1 MDRPLRPYWIT
12 QTTLLEVPAP
22 TSDHY
27 RVICCT
33 ASRPQGDGGVA
44 NDGYIQ
50 GAGDDSEGWS
60 HGFTPAAFWRN
71 PTFFL
76 STSFDEECIP
86 TILNYPSASEAE
98 PPPCFEATPTYS
110 SSGTKTI
117 FISNLEALGIMDVAS
132 FNAIITCDLQAVDTP
147 LEALKPCQGPPVL
160 HLDCK
165 TGKLG
170 SRTLRN
176 QLPRIRPFIEKV
188 AASAMQPRLLF
199 ACVSGQDLSV
209 GVALAT
215 LCLYFT
221 EDGVY
226 QPQVVTEHI
235 TKDYIRRRLSW
246 IMISKPNANPA
257 RATLQ
262 SVNAFLMETPK

>member
-1 MDRPLRPYWIT
+1 MPT
-12 QTTLLEVPAP
+12 P

-33 ASRPQGDGGVA
+33 ASRLEGERGIA

-50 GAGDDSEGWS
+50 GAADDSEGWS
-60 HGFTPAAFWRN
+60 RGFTPAAFWRN

-76 STSFDEECIP
+76 SPSFDEDSIP
-86 TILNYPSASEAE
+86 TISRSPSASEAE
-98 PPPCFEATPTYS
+98 LSSCFEATPIYT
-110 SSGTKTI
+110 SSGMQTI
-117 FISNLEALGIMDVAS
+117 FITNMETLCQLDTAS
-132 FNAIITCDLQAVDTP
+132 FDAIITCDSQAVNT
-147 LEALKPCQGPPVL
+147 LSEALKTCQGPSIL
-160 HLDCK
+160 YLDCK

-176 QLPRIRPFIEKV
+176 QLPRIRLFIEKV
-188 AASAMQPRLLF
+188 AAGALQPRLLF

-215 LCLYFT
+215 LCLHFG
-221 EDGVY
+221 DGGVF
-226 QPQVVTEHI
+226 QPEVVTKSI

-246 IMISKPNANPA
+246 IMISKPDANPA

-262 SVNAFLMETPK
+262 SVNAFLMDPAI